1 MESLIDRPANPM
13 APTNPINPKLAWPIV
28 RPKNA
33 SPVHQKATL
42 KINPACLNEFKAA
55 TNAIIIKIKK
65 ISQIKKVLRM
75 IQYYRTSY
83 EKLGF
88 SVPYARRSAVNVAY
102 I

>member
-1 MESLIDRPANPM
+1 MDRPASPM

-55 TNAIIIKIKK
+55 TNAIIIKTKNK
-65 ISQIKKVLRM
+65 M
-75 IQYYRTSY
+75 AD
-83 EKLGF
+83 EKMLD
-88 SVPYARRSAVNVAY
+88 
-102 I
+102 